1 MTVKKRLTV
10 SNIIMII
17 APVCITLLVGFL
29 CFLAV
34 YFTMHSSNG
43 LGFSDTNK
51 FYSTIQV
58 ASDAM
63 YEVFEHGRENRRERL
78 GIMSTLIDKNSMYI
92 LVYENGELFY
102 ESGNSTLKDES
113 LMNAARDIKE
123 KAFVSDD
130 ACQLYYYQADSGE
143 DHYDLY
149 LFNTASHTDND
160 SVKTVLIVSVIIL
173 CFAIVI
179 SILLTNRFLTKFVFR
194 KIEEPL
200 NILSKGVEE
209 ISNGNLDYR
218 LEYENDDEFRP
229 VCRNFNY
236 MAGKLKQSVE
246 LLRKN
251 EENRKELL
259 LDISHDLRSPLTSI
273 QAYVEGLSDGI
284 ANTPEKQKKYFE
296 TIKRKTVEIEKM
308 VSSLL
313 AYSKL
318 EMEEF
323 ETDIRKLDLASFLNE
338 TVTSVCEEYRQR
350 GLEIEF
356 RKKADISAKIDE
368 ELFLRVASNLF
379 ENSLKYKNKPVG
391 KMLVTLEREGE
402 KAAVRFEDDGPGVN
416 DDQLEKLFEIFYR
429 TDKARN
435 NPGSGNGIGLAFVK
449 KAVGIMNGTVR
460 AEKSRLGGL
469 SIVITLEEEK

>member
-1 MTVKKRLTV
+1 MTVKKRLAV

-17 APVCITLLVGFL
+17 APVCITALVGFL
-29 CFLAV
+29 CLIAV

-43 LGFSDTNK
+43 LGFSDKNK
-51 FYSTIQV
+51 FYNTIQV

-78 GIMSTLIDKNSMYI
+78 DIMSTLIDKNSMYM
-92 LVYENGELFY
+92 LVYENGKVFY
-102 ESGNSTLKDES
+102 ESGNASLKDDS
-113 LMNAARDIKE
+113 LMNAATDIE
-123 KAFVSDD
+123 TKAFVSDD
-130 ACQLYYYQADSGE
+130 NCQLYYYKADSGN
-143 DHYDLY
+143 DHYDLF

-160 SVKTVLIVSVIIL
+160 SVKTVLIVSVVVV
-173 CFAIVI
+173 CFAILI
-179 SILLTNRFLTKFVFR
+179 SILLTNRFLTKFVFK

-200 NILSKGVEE
+200 GILSKGVEE

-218 LEYENDDEFRP
+218 LEYETEDEFLP
-229 VCRNFNY
+229 VCKNFNY

-284 ANTPEKQKKYFE
+284 ANTPEKQKRYLE

-313 AYSKL
+313 SYSKL

-323 ETDIRKLDLASFLNE
+323 ETDIRKINMASFLSEAVN
-338 TVTSVCEEYRQR
+338 SVWEEYHQR
-350 GLEIEF
+350 GLDITFE
-356 RKKADISAKIDE
+356 KKADVSSKIDE
-368 ELFLRVASNLF
+368 ELYLRVISNLF

-391 KMLVTLEREGE
+391 KMRVTLEEEEGTA
-402 KAAVRFEDDGPGVN
+402 KVSFEDDGPGVGE
-416 DDQLEKLFEIFYR
+416 DQLEKLFEIFYR

-449 KAVGIMNGTVR
+449 KAVGIMNGKVR
-460 AEKSRLGGL
+460 AEKSKLGGL
-469 SIVITLEEEK
+469 SIIIITEEEK

>member
-1 MTVKKRLTV
+1 MTVKKRLAV

-17 APVCITLLVGFL
+17 APVCITLLVGLL
-29 CFLAV
+29 CFVAV

-78 GIMSTLIDKNSMYI
+78 DIMSTLIDKNSMYM
-92 LVYENGELFY
+92 LVYENGEIFY
-102 ESGNSTLKDES
+102 ESGNSSLKDKA
-113 LMNAARDIKE
+113 LMDAATDIKD

-130 ACQLYYYQADSGE
+130 NCQLYYYQADSGGE
-143 DHYDLY
+143 HYDLF
-149 LFNTASHTDND
+149 LFNTPSHTDND
-160 SVKTVLIVSVIIL
+160 SVKAVLWVSIVIL
-173 CFAIVI
+173 CFAIVV
-179 SILLTNRFLTKFVFR
+179 SILLTNRFLTKFVFK

-200 NILSKGVEE
+200 SILSKGVEE

-218 LEYENDDEFRP
+218 LKYENPDEFRP
-229 VCRNFNY
+229 VCQNFNY

-284 ANTPEKQKKYFE
+284 ANTPEKQRRYLE

-323 ETDIRKLDLASFLNE
+323 ETDIIKADLGNFLSE
-338 TVTSVCEEYRQR
+338 AVGSVQDEYRQR
-350 GLEIEF
+350 GLEITLE
-356 RKKADISAKIDE
+356 RKADITAKIDE
-368 ELFLRVASNLF
+368 ELLLRVISNLF
-379 ENSLKYKNKPVG
+379 ENSLKYKNKQVG
-391 KMLVTLEREGE
+391 KMLVTLCEANGKCEI
-402 KAAVRFEDDGPGVN
+402 RFEDDGPGVEN
-416 DDQLEKLFEIFYR
+416 SQLEKLFEIFYR

-449 KAVGIMNGTVR
+449 KAVGIMNGSVR
-460 AEKSRLGGL
+460 AEKSSLGGL
-469 SIVITLEEEK
+469 SIIISLEEEK